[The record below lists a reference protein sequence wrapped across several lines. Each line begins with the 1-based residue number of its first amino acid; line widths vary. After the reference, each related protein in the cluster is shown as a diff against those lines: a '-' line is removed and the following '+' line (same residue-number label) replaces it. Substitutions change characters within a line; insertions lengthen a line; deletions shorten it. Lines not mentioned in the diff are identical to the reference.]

1 MIVIFIIN
9 IIKIKK
15 VHKYGIYR
23 IPDWAVNYGSDFV
36 LQKQVV
42 YYSGVRVSSTREGL
56 KIK

>member
-1 MIVIFIIN
+1 MF
-9 IIKIKK
+9 
-15 VHKYGIYR
+15 KYGIYR
-23 IPDWAVNYGSDFV
+23 VKDWVVNYGSDFV